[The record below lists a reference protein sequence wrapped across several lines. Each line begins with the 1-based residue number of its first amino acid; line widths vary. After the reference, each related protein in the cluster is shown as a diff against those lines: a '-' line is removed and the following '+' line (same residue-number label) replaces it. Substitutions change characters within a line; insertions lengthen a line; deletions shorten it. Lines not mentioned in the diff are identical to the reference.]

1 MLLNEPRISI
11 LGKIHFLPTQC
22 IHMFRVIKTMT
33 ATSSLMIIEG
43 LVFVN
48 EMPFVLSEATAAQ
61 YLHFHIFLF
70 NLVINWA

>member
-1 MLLNEPRISI
+1 MLLNETRISV

-22 IHMFRVIKTMT
+22 IHMFRVIKTTT
-33 ATSSLMIIEG
+33 AATSLMIIEG

-48 EMPFVLSEATAAQ
+48 EMPFVLSEAPATQ
-61 YLHFHIFLF
+61 YLHFHIFLH